1 MSLLMYGCLITVLM
15 LSGCSQIS
23 ELQMDP
29 TVDIT
34 GKMTKI
40 ESSTPRPL
48 KEEQLPVAKE
58 KSHTQT
64 PDVIRFPG
72 SGEFIKPKSS
82 EVTPETS
89 ETDQPGDITLN
100 FEGTDIREVVKV
112 ILSDL
117 LGINYLID
125 PAVQG
130 SVTMSTG
137 RPLTRD
143 LLLPTLET
151 MLRMNKAALVY
162 KNNTYY
168 IMPATAAIQGEV
180 TPQLGENSQP
190 LPNGYSIRI
199 VPLRYIGVTEMD
211 KILKPLAPEGS
222 IIRID
227 PVRNLMILAGSS
239 IILNNL
245 LDTIETFDVNWI
257 KGLSVGIFRIK
268 NAELETVMQQ
278 IESLIA
284 VQDNNPLSDMFKV
297 IPIESNNSLLVITHQ
312 PEYLDQIGMWIERLD
327 QIGVDEED
335 APNLYV
341 YRVKHGDA
349 ENLAEMLSQ
358 LFSGE
363 GAKEGTSAGRVAPG
377 MKPTKL
383 SSRNKATEKQ
393 STTDT
398 QSTTP
403 STTTET
409 DQTAVGF
416 QLESGVSIVADVTN
430 NSLLLRATPAQY
442 REIEEALS
450 KLDILP
456 LQVLIE
462 ATIVE
467 ITLTGSLKYGLK
479 WFFQGHHDSIS
490 SKFNVGGVP
499 TAAVSG
505 GFDWTLT
512 KGTEGVRAALSALAA
527 DGLAKVLSSPS
538 VMVLDNHTASIQV
551 GSAIPIITTSNTTNT
566 TTDTTNDY
574 TDSTTYKE
582 TGVILTVTPK
592 VTPGGLVI
600 MEVKQEVSEPV
611 ASTVTTNKNPTIT
624 KRNIDSTVAVK
635 DGQIVVLGGLI
646 KDIQDNSQSGV
657 PGLYKAP
664 VLGWLFGQTSKS
676 ADRTELVIILSP
688 KVLRDDQDISRITN
702 EFKNK
707 MHGLKDGF

>member
-1 MSLLMYGCLITVLM
+1 MSLLMYGYLITVLI
-15 LSGCSQIS
+15 LSGCSQIAK
-23 ELQMDP
+23 LQMDP
-29 TVDIT
+29 TVEIT

-40 ESSTPRPL
+40 QGSTPRPL
-48 KEEQLPVAKE
+48 KEDPLPVAEE
-58 KSHTQT
+58 KPHTQT

-72 SGEFIKPKSS
+72 SGEFIKPKLS

-89 ETDQPGDITLN
+89 DAAQPGDITLN

-168 IMPATAAIQGEV
+168 IMPAAAAIQGEV

-227 PVRNLMILAGSS
+227 HVRNLIILAGSS

-327 QIGVDEED
+327 QIGIDEED

-349 ENLAEMLSQ
+349 ENLAEMLGQ
-358 LFSGE
+358 LFSE
-363 GAKEGTSAGRVAPG
+363 DGAKKETSKARIAPG
-377 MKPTKL
+377 MKEAKL
-383 SSRNKATEKQ
+383 SSRKKTTKEG
-393 STTDT
+393 TTDT
-398 QSTTP
+398 QTSTP
-403 STTTET
+403 STTTGT
-409 DQTAVGF
+409 DQAAVGF

-479 WFFQGHHDSIS
+479 WFFQGHHES
-490 SKFNVGGVP
+490 SSAKFNIGGIP
-499 TAAVSG
+499 AVSG

-512 KGTEGVRAALSALAA
+512 KGPEGVRAALSALAA

-538 VMVLDNHTASIQV
+538 VMVLDHSTANIQV
-551 GSAIPIITTSNTTNT
+551 GSAIPINTTSITNT
-566 TTDTTNDY
+566 DTDTDTG
-574 TDSTTYKE
+574 TSTVNYKE

-600 MEVKQEVSEPV
+600 MDVEQEVSEPV
-611 ASTVTTNKNPTIT
+611 ASTVTANKNPTIT
-624 KRNIDSTVAVK
+624 KRNIKSTVAVK
-635 DGQIVVLGGLI
+635 DGQVVVLGGLI
-646 KDIQDNSQSGV
+646 RDVQDNSQSGV

-664 VLGWLFGQTSKS
+664 VLGWLFGQTSKT

-688 KVLRDDQDISRITN
+688 KVLRDDQDISQMTN